1 MPPTNPAYPP
11 EFRREAIRLVRA
23 SDEEHP
29 IPGIAREIGVSDGTL
44 RSWVNQDEI
53 DEGEREGLTTEEK
66 EELRRLR
73 REVKT
78 LRQEKE
84 ILRKAT
90 VDSTGRCNTV
100 GFGCCPNRRCTSGE
114 ARSSRRFVCGRQ
126 EGVVGKVEGWRVHQ
140 RHRPGTTEAS
150 RLYSRDAR
158 SHRRLLSA
166 RATQAKM
173 CPHPGRARGDLP
185 QARFRR
191 ISSCSRRPVGPG
203 RLHRLPGSEP

>member
-1 MPPTNPAYPP
+1 MPRTRPPYPP

-29 IPGIAREIGVSDGTL
+29 VPRIAAELGVSVETL
-44 RSWVNQDEI
+44 RNWVKQDEI

-90 VDSTGRCNTV
+90 AFFAREEIGGR
-100 GFGCCPNRRCTSGE
+100 
-114 ARSSRRFVCGRQ
+114 
-126 EGVVGKVEGWRVHQ
+126 
-140 RHRPGTTEAS
+140 
-150 RLYSRDAR
+150 
-158 SHRRLLSA
+158 
-166 RATQAKM
+166 
-173 CPHPGRARGDLP
+173 
-185 QARFRR
+185 
-191 ISSCSRRPVGPG
+191 
-203 RLHRLPGSEP
+203 